1 MDFLNANFTSLDD
14 LGALDRT
21 IATVEASKHEI
32 AAVVA
37 SRGDTDAAHDAA
49 DPADPAAASD
59 PVVRAAAHAALE
71 TIRAA
76 CAAREELPPP
86 LRHLPSLAP
95 LARLLDDRAQAQRA
109 LDAAR
114 RHSELEAAIV
124 ALPTDGTLERY
135 RPVHAALAASPS
147 PALTSLFEAKL
158 LHTKTT
164 LQSALES
171 RLAALKWLDAAAD
184 TDAATD
190 EHVRRLVDALVNTQ
204 VLYAVPHY
212 PHTWWALD
220 SLVKPFVTRFNFHF
234 DTSRPTNK
242 VSKPE
247 WCFEYLETFLRTNLQ
262 RLERA
267 AGASLAQHHIVA
279 YATITSLLVPVRA
292 KMVRVVDQI
301 NGAIER
307 QRAAEGA
314 GGAGAAGLARG
325 DVGRLLSH
333 LIFEL
338 SAFDQRLRNA
348 YQYNPHVE
356 VSAVASADAAA
367 SGPPQWSGL
376 TGDVML
382 NQSQDGLAPVA
393 SNWLSLESQL
403 ARSRFEDEI
412 VGAANAFDI
421 DLDYS
426 ASAAAATRPTFS
438 AFNLSKLFDNLTS
451 HYRTLSIVK
460 YQLKYVSNIQLDL
473 LDEYCNALASQL
485 RSTASAKA
493 RRVLKF
499 VPRAGAAPDADGSA
513 LVHLCSVW
521 CSAQFLV
528 EKMELWSEELVFV
541 QLWDAFK
548 TISGT
553 ATSFRPEST
562 IFDDTVERY
571 AALVAKVGARVEAH
585 LEKQIRAWMKGYVND
600 TRWDVPDDDAEE
612 VSGALAALL
621 QGLPVQM
628 GYLARGLSHADYFV
642 LSGKVCSMVAKT
654 FVEFVIT
661 NNSFSAAGTRQLQV
675 DVDHV
680 VRQLGAALHL
690 AGGDYDN
697 RQNRDYVKLRH
708 SVELLRGVPRADV
721 RFFGAYDTYPTLR
734 ERFESRLESLSDF
747 EVYDL
752 LHRIR

>member
-21 IATVEASKHEI
+21 IASLEASKHEI

-37 SRGDTDAAHDAA
+37 SRGDTDATADAA
-49 DPADPAAASD
+49 AAGDPA
-59 PVVRAAAHAALE
+59 VRAAAHAALD

-76 CAAREELPPP
+76 CAARGELPPP
-86 LRHLPSLAP
+86 LRQLPSLAP
-95 LARLLDDRAQAQRA
+95 LARLLNDRAQAQHA

-114 RHSELEAAIV
+114 RRLELEAAIV
-124 ALPTDGTLERY
+124 ALPTDGTLEGY
-135 RPVHAALAASPS
+135 RPVHAALANLPA
-147 PALTSLFEAKL
+147 PALASLFEAKL

-164 LQSALES
+164 LQLALEL

-184 TDAATD
+184 ADAATD
-190 EHVRRLVDALVNTQ
+190 EHVRRLVDALVATQ
-204 VLYAVPHY
+204 VLHAVPQY
-212 PHTWWALD
+212 PRTWWALD
-220 SLVKPFVTRFNFHF
+220 LLATPFVTRFNFHF
-234 DTSRPTNK
+234 DTQRPTNK

-247 WCFEYLETFLRTNLQ
+247 WCFEYLETFLRTNLG

-279 YATITSLLVPVRA
+279 YAIITSLLVPVRA

-314 GGAGAAGLARG
+314 GAATAAGLARG
-325 DVGRLLSH
+325 ELGRLLLH

-348 YQYNPHVE
+348 YQYNPYVE
-356 VSAVASADAAA
+356 ASAVASDDAA

-382 NQSQDGLAPVA
+382 NQSRDGLAPVA
-393 SNWLSLESQL
+393 LNWLSLESQL
-403 ARSRFEDEI
+403 ARLRFDDEI

-421 DLDYS
+421 DLDYTG
-426 ASAAAATRPTFS
+426 SAAAATRPTFL
-438 AFNLSKLFDNLTS
+438 AFNLLKLFDNLTT

-473 LDEYCNALASQL
+473 LDAYCNALALQL
-485 RSTASAKA
+485 HSTTSAKA

-499 VPRAGAAPDADGSA
+499 MPGAGAADAVGDADGA
-513 LVHLCSVW
+513 LAHLCLVW
-521 CSAQFLV
+521 CLAQFLLD
-528 EKMELWSEELVFV
+528 KMELWSEELVFV

-548 TISGT
+548 TILGT
-553 ATSFRPEST
+553 ATSFRPELT
-562 IFDDTVERY
+562 IFDDTVEQY
-571 AALVAKVGARVEAH
+571 AALVAKVAARVEAH
-585 LEKQIRAWMKGYVND
+585 LQKQIRAWMKTYVND
-600 TRWDVPDDDAEE
+600 TRWDVADDDADE
-612 VSGALAALL
+612 VLGALAALL
-621 QGLPVQM
+621 RGLPLQM
-628 GYLARGLSHADYFV
+628 DYLARGLSPADYFV
-642 LSGKVCSMVAKT
+642 LSGKVCSMVATT
-654 FVEFVIT
+654 FVDFVIT
-661 NNSFSAAGTRQLQV
+661 NNLFSAAGTRQLQV

-680 VRQLGAALHL
+680 VSQLGAALHL
-690 AGGDYDN
+690 GGGEYDN
-697 RQNRDYVKLRH
+697 RLNRDYVKLRH
-708 SVELLRGVPRADV
+708 SVELLRGVSRADV
-721 RFFGAYDTYPTLR
+721 RFFEAYDTYPTLR